1 MSKRIIKK
9 SEVNMMKNNIEAASV
24 AATDVVSSL
33 KDVKYSFIDLVSET
47 ETTIST
53 LKTLKEMTSLTAT
66 EFENLVS
73 IEFVKGFTDSFTE
86 GIEKVLSVLTTEIQ
100 NSMEVISQ
108 SLGLNLSS
116 LPSSGTSSGIS
127 GTSRTSSGTSG
138 ISGTSGTSGTS
149 FGPTNKSNP
158 FDNPFST
165 EKKSES
171 FLENLAKTLE
181 KDKTT
186 YLMLFNSI
194 SKSPSDEGD
203 KAKIE
208 SLENDISGFE
218 DMLENQKLHIAYVKS
233 LPVTDK
239 LHKQFLNMEKKYN
252 LDKQKLEKLQLEQE
266 RKKLRSN
273 ILANRFAESSIAET
287 LKLNSEKISDI
298 EEEIEYFNRIKENRK
313 EFIEIMGDENLA
325 RQKYLELE
333 QKNIENKKKKDKLQ
347 HKEDMGNLKE
357 ELMSSL
363 KDLDLGG
370 VFSSLKSMVFKM
382 LKNVFVKFVTT
393 LMNALG
399 MGPKLLIGA
408 ILLTITAIIIAFILL
423 NKKAKQLFIDTYEK
437 VANWVTEGYNKLKT
451 YVTDF
456 FNKMTELFSGFTDAI
471 VRWSNKYLGTE
482 FKTEAEKKAI
492 SDKLEKERS
501 DIATKDIQNI
511 TTKAKSSELNDK
523 EILRLAEIKNPD
535 EYQNNT
541 QSMIEGYSYEDEEKK
556 KEYVALLRKKENYSK
571 LIQEP
576 ITPTNAPAKVET
588 GIQTKDINIQNMK
601 KIEEASKKEEDKKE
615 KGDTIINNI
624 HVGGNTTTTAIKQE
638 NLGAS
643 ASNYHAV
650 Y

>member
-9 SEVNMMKNNIEAASV
+9 SEVNDMKNNIEAVSV
-24 AATDVVSSL
+24 AATDIVSSL
-33 KDVKYSFIDLVSET
+33 KDVKYSFIDLASET
-47 ETTIST
+47 ETAIST
-53 LKTLKEMTSLTAT
+53 LKTLKEITSLTAT

-73 IEFVKGFTDSFTE
+73 TKFVKGFTNSFAK
-86 GIEKVLSVLTTEIQ
+86 GIEEVLSVLTSEIQ

-116 LPSSGTSSGIS
+116 LSATGTSSS
-127 GTSRTSSGTSG
+127 TSSSTSSNTG
-138 ISGTSGTSGTS
+138 DLDPGDDPSK
-149 FGPTNKSNP
+149 NKVEKRNP
-158 FDNPFST
+158 YENPFSA
-165 EKKSES
+165 EKKSKS

-181 KDKTT
+181 KDKAT
-186 YLMLFNSI
+186 YLTLLNSI
-194 SKSPSDEGD
+194 KKSPSDEGE

-252 LDKQKLEKLQLEQE
+252 LDKQKLEKLQLEQD
-266 RKKLRSN
+266 RKKLRN
-273 ILANRFAESSIAET
+273 DILANRFAESSIAQT

-298 EEEIEYFNRIKENRK
+298 EEEIQYFNRIKENRE
-313 EFIEIMGDENLA
+313 EFIQIMGDENLA

-333 QKNIENKKKKDKLQ
+333 QKNIENKKKKDNLQ
-347 HKEDMGNLKE
+347 YKEDMGNLKD
-357 ELMSSL
+357 ELMTSL

-370 VFSSLKSMVFKM
+370 VFSSLKGMVFKM
-382 LKNVFVKFVTT
+382 LKRVFVKFVMSM
-393 LMNALG
+393 MNALG

-408 ILLTITAIIIAFILL
+408 ILLAIAGIVIAFILL
-423 NKKAKQLFIDTYEK
+423 NKKTKQLFIDTYEK
-437 VANWVTEGYNKLKT
+437 VANWVSEGYNKLKT

-456 FNKMTELFSGFTDAI
+456 FNKMTELFSSFTDAI

-482 FKTEAEKKAI
+482 FKTEVEKKAI
-492 SDKLEKERS
+492 SDKQEKERT
-501 DIATKDIQNI
+501 DIATKDIRDI
-511 TTKAKSSELNDK
+511 TTKAKSGELSDK
-523 EILRLAEIKNPD
+523 EVLRLAELKNPE
-535 EYQNNT
+535 EYLNNT

-556 KEYVALLRKKENYSK
+556 KNYATLLRKKENYSK

-576 ITPTNAPAKVET
+576 SAPANAPAKVDT

-601 KIEEASKKEEDKKE
+601 KIEEAPKKEDDKKA

-624 HVGGNTTTTAIKQE
+624 SVGGNTTTTAIKQE
-638 NLGAS
+638 NLGVS
-643 ASNYHAV
+643 ASNYHAG

>member
-9 SEVNMMKNNIEAASV
+9 SEVNDMKNNIEAASV
-24 AATDVVSSL
+24 AATDIVSSL
-33 KDVKYSFIDLVSET
+33 KDVKYSFIDLTSET
-47 ETTIST
+47 ETAIST
-53 LKTLKEMTSLTAT
+53 LKTLKEITSLTAT

-73 IEFVKGFTDSFTE
+73 TEFVKGFTNSFAK
-86 GIEKVLSVLTTEIQ
+86 GIEEVLSVLTSEIQ

-116 LPSSGTSSGIS
+116 LSSRSSTATYTSSS
-127 GTSRTSSGTSG
+127 SAAAHTSTGTTSKE
-138 ISGTSGTSGTS
+138 
-149 FGPTNKSNP
+149 NKKNP
-158 FDNPFST
+158 FENPFSS
-165 EKKSES
+165 EKKSER
-171 FLENLAKTLE
+171 FLDKITSTLE
-181 KDKTT
+181 KQKIDYTTVLKT
-186 YLMLFNSI
+186 I
-194 SKSPSDEGD
+194 REKSPSKDLD
-203 KAKIE
+203 NSRIE
-208 SLENDISGFE
+208 SLESDISSFE
-218 DMLENQKLHIAYVKS
+218 DMLENQKLHIAYVKT

-239 LHKQFLNMEKKYN
+239 LHKQFLNMEKKYI

-266 RKKLRSN
+266 RKKLRNS
-273 ILANRFAESSIAET
+273 ILANRFADSSIAET

-298 EEEIEYFNRIKENRK
+298 EDEIEYFNRIKENRK
-313 EFIEIMGDENLA
+313 EFIQIIGDENLA

-347 HKEDMGNLKE
+347 HKEDMGNLKD
-357 ELMSSL
+357 ELMTSL

-370 VFSSLKSMVFKM
+370 VFSTLINMVFKM
-382 LKNVFVKFVTT
+382 LKRIFVKFAMT

-399 MGPKLLIGA
+399 MGSKLLIRA
-408 ILLTITAIIIAFILL
+408 ILLAIAGIVIAFILL
-423 NKKAKQLFIDTYEK
+423 NKKTKQLFIDTYEK
-437 VANWVTEGYNKLKT
+437 VANWVSEGYNKLKT

-456 FNKMTELFSGFTDAI
+456 FNKMTELFSSFTDAI

-482 FKTEAEKKAI
+482 FKTEEEKKAI
-492 SDKLEKERS
+492 SDKQEKERS
-501 DIATKDIQNI
+501 DIATKDIRDI
-511 TTKAKSSELNDK
+511 TTKAKSGELSDK
-523 EILRLAEIKNPD
+523 EVLRLAELKNPE
-535 EYQNNT
+535 EYLNNT

-556 KEYVALLRKKENYSK
+556 KNYASLLRKKEIYSR
-571 LIQEP
+571 LIEEP
-576 ITPTNAPAKVET
+576 STPAIPAKVDT
-588 GIQTKDINIQNMK
+588 GIQIKDINIQNMK